1 MVAVHHTEG
10 GEPMISWIRS
20 ALASAMLPV
29 ALSAGMLV
37 SACGPGSG
45 AAKDSAAAIQAE
57 AGSAAA
63 IQAEEGSTA
72 VIQAEEGSTAAAW
85 AEEGSAAAARAE
97 AGITDG
103 YHGMEVNGGE
113 DGTKRDHE
121 DLGTSEA
128 GEEAGII
135 IGLPQNEN
143 WCKDPVF
150 STEEGNVV
158 QVMFHDGMTDSDVIL
173 RASREEDGDPSV
185 FYYLFDDNRKVTWTA
200 RAEDGTEITVTVE
213 VTIENS
219 DIRGVLDTWKY
230 NGTLFALW
238 EDDAVDQVDSVAKL
252 AAEIAGRSR

>member
-1 MVAVHHTEG
+1 
-10 GEPMISWIRS
+10 MISWIRS
-20 ALASAMLPV
+20 ALAPAMLPV

-37 SACGPGSG
+37 TACGPGSG

-72 VIQAEEGSTAAAW
+72 AAWAEEGSTAAARAEEGSTAAAW

-103 YHGMEVNGGE
+103 NHGMEVNGGE

-219 DIRGVLDTWKY
+219 DIRGVLATWKY

>member
-1 MVAVHHTEG
+1 
-10 GEPMISWIRS
+10 MISWIRS

-72 VIQAEEGSTAAAW
+72 AAW

-121 DLGTSEA
+121 DLGTS
-128 GEEAGII
+128 EAGII

>member
-1 MVAVHHTEG
+1 MDCINKTHMVAVHHTEG

-20 ALASAMLPV
+20 ALAPAMLPV

-37 SACGPGSG
+37 TACGPGSG

-57 AGSAAA
+57 A
-63 IQAEEGSTA
+63 
-72 VIQAEEGSTAAAW
+72 
-85 AEEGSAAAARAE
+85 GSAAAARAE

-200 RAEDGTEITVTVE
+200 RAEDGTEITVTVD

-219 DIRGVLDTWKY
+219 DIRGVLATWKY

>member
-1 MVAVHHTEG
+1 
-10 GEPMISWIRS
+10 
-20 ALASAMLPV
+20 
-29 ALSAGMLV
+29 
-37 SACGPGSG
+37 
-45 AAKDSAAAIQAE
+45 
-57 AGSAAA
+57 
-63 IQAEEGSTA
+63 
-72 VIQAEEGSTAAAW
+72 
-85 AEEGSAAAARAE
+85 
-97 AGITDG
+97 
-103 YHGMEVNGGE
+103 MEVNGGE

-143 WCKDPVF
+143 WCKEPVF

-158 QVMFHDGMTDSDVIL
+158 QVMFHDSMTDSDVIL

-200 RAEDGTEITVTVE
+200 RAEDGTEITVMVE

-219 DIRGVLDTWKY
+219 DIRGVLATWKY